1 MIVQND
7 RGTTQTEYDNETT
20 AKVEIDARNLSSSNV
35 IIEYKIVVTNVGDT
49 PGYARSIVDYV
60 SKDLSFSSELNKDWY
75 AQGDYLYSTSL
86 ANEEIL
92 PGESRELTLT
102 LTKAMTEDNTGL
114 VPNTAEIAESYNE
127 QGLDDSNST
136 PGNNVKGENDQG
148 SADAI
153 ISIRTGAA
161 VYTGIII
168 GIIAV
173 LGIVAFIIKRLKKQ
187 KGDK

>member
-1 MIVQND
+1 
-7 RGTTQTEYDNETT
+7 
-20 AKVEIDARNLSSSNV
+20 
-35 IIEYKIVVTNVGDT
+35 
-49 PGYARSIVDYV
+49 
-60 SKDLSFSSELNKDWY
+60 
-75 AQGDYLYSTSL
+75 
-86 ANEEIL
+86 
-92 PGESRELTLT
+92 
-102 LTKAMTEDNTGL
+102 MTEDNTGL

-127 QGLDDSNST
+127 QGLQDSNST

-168 GIIAV
+168 SVIAV
-173 LGIVAFIIKRLKKQ
+173 LGIVAFVIIRLRNK